1 MFRTF
6 SVTALM
12 LVAAPAVAENP
23 QPPRRPTR
31 PCQGRPVYIEATKVF
46 ELRGLG
52 MGPAAIAKE
61 LGIAWSNVYWMLGAM
76 SEAAE

>member
-1 MFRTF
+1 V
-6 SVTALM
+6 S
-12 LVAAPAVAENP
+12 
-23 QPPRRPTR
+23 
-31 PCQGRPVYIEATKVF
+31 IEATKVF